1 MRADVPQWLIQAYVR
16 SVQTAGSTLS
26 KEQLADA
33 CYRVIETWS
42 SADRSYHGLNHVIDV
57 LTRLEELLPETHD
70 PCLVRL
76 AAWYHGIAFSASAE
90 DAAAHTAGE
99 NIPSSATAAEY
110 HLKDLGVDPEKAT
123 RVARLIRGLKRTD
136 LKNPAETAQFH
147 AVDIDELALRDAH
160 LGTLAVDPQRYKK
173 YLQKVS
179 QEYAHIAPAEFLAAR
194 KAIVSRILARRQIFV
209 TPLARQWDAQARENL
224 EAELERINRA
234 LALSAKSAAIEA
246 ARAENLEDAPTA
258 GTPQEG
264 PTAKAPRETKD
275 FRSAIDSLLEASA
288 EADAAEARALAKFAA
303 QSSRLPDA
311 CAPKPLTVH
320 SSMEASFDRADPGC
334 KPIEPQTAE
343 EKKLRRREEI
353 AAAMR
358 QRIAEKHQASARKP
372 AADAAPVS
380 PVPPALPASAPSAY
394 SAHTAT
400 SAYSAHTATS
410 AASAHSAR
418 TAASA
423 LSARTAQTAPSAST
437 PNSAAIPTHGIERE
451 PTI

>member
-264 PTAKAPRETKD
+264 PTAKAPPRNQGLPKRHRL
-275 FRSAIDSLLEASA
+275 FARSIGRS
-288 EADAAEARALAKFAA
+288 
-303 QSSRLPDA
+303 
-311 CAPKPLTVH
+311 
-320 SSMEASFDRADPGC
+320 
-334 KPIEPQTAE
+334 
-343 EKKLRRREEI
+343 RRR
-353 AAAMR
+353 R
-358 QRIAEKHQASARKP
+358 
-372 AADAAPVS
+372 
-380 PVPPALPASAPSAY
+380 
-394 SAHTAT
+394 
-400 SAYSAHTATS
+400 
-410 AASAHSAR
+410 SAR
-418 TAASA
+418 TRQVRLAIIAPPRRMRPQA
-423 LSARTAQTAPSAST
+423 PHRPFLHGGQLRPRRPRLQAHRAPDGRRKEAPTARRDRCCHA
-437 PNSAAIPTHGIERE
+437 PTHRRKTPGERPE
-451 PTI
+451 TCGRCRSRFTSSTRTTSQCALRIQCSHGHIGVQRAHRYIRRLRS